1 MVPSQ
6 GSKLLNL
13 LLLLQSQVL
22 PVCHYYRLI
31 LVAANCWCVAYSTFQ
46 SLEAI
51 WDNKSPIS
59 VLPRVNGTGR
69 TAQHQRLSS
78 SSNVSHLVDDAS
90 KINHQPI
97 SHGITQTGVRTL
109 HEIESEMRAA
119 AEQSRNAAKRQQELQ
134 LQEQQEF
141 ELQELLQQQLLRKQQ
156 QQQQQL
162 QMHQRTPPPRMLP
175 VSQSPR
181 FHNHQRQILLQQQQQ
196 QLRLQELQELRQ
208 AEEERLL
215 LAQQQFMQLG
225 QRPNHINQPP
235 RPAMTD
241 MQATHRRQQSPSF
254 TDPRSQVPQQSMPHH
269 SQGAQISQQLM
280 AEMAQRELL
289 RKMHDENGSVQMEAI
304 RKIVETERMEEKR
317 RRKAAKIAHMVRLF
331 I

>member
-1 MVPSQ
+1 MRLLVKLTSVRDTVFLVVCSSPDNSFLHQAKTLIFRIRLYLPLTAYHKMVPSQ

-59 VLPRVNGTGR
+59 VLPRVYCTGR
-69 TAQHQRLSS
+69 SAQHQRLSS

-97 SHGITQTGVRTL
+97 SLGITQTGVRTL
-109 HEIESEMRAA
+109 QEIESEMRAA

-196 QLRLQELQELRQ
+196 QLRLQE
-208 AEEERLL
+208 
-215 LAQQQFMQLG
+215 
-225 QRPNHINQPP
+225 
-235 RPAMTD
+235 
-241 MQATHRRQQSPSF
+241 
-254 TDPRSQVPQQSMPHH
+254 
-269 SQGAQISQQLM
+269 
-280 AEMAQRELL
+280 
-289 RKMHDENGSVQMEAI
+289 
-304 RKIVETERMEEKR
+304 
-317 RRKAAKIAHMVRLF
+317 
-331 I
+331 